1 MIHAYRGVSPKVH
14 PSPRGSLLMGAPAR
28 VKRSVTDKDLDLIDG
43 SAKRYVGLAAEY
55 RAAQGA

>member
-1 MIHAYRGVSPKVH
+1 
-14 PSPRGSLLMGAPAR
+14 MGAPAR